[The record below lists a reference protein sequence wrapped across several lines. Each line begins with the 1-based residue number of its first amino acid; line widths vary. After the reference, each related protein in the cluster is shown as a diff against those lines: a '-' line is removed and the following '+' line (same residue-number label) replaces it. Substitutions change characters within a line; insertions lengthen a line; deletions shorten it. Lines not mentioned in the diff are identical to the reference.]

1 MSRSKRLFQL
11 QKIDSE
17 IDQAKKRI
25 SEIDA
30 LLEEDE
36 ELIKAQDREMSA
48 RRKLEEK
55 RKILKRAE
63 REVKDQERKIEQNNA
78 KLYGGKI
85 TNPKELEDLQL
96 ESESLERYLA
106 VLEERQLEA
115 MLEVDQAQSEHKQA
129 FQELQNIQKSRK
141 SLHAELNQEKS
152 VLENKIQSLSQQ
164 RKAALEGIS
173 GDDLEEYET
182 LRQSSGG
189 IAVAKVN
196 NNSCSACGTQV
207 PSAVYQKARSASRL
221 THCKTCHRILHAD

>member
-1 MSRSKRLFQL
+1 MSRSKKLYQL
-11 QKIDSE
+11 QKIDSS

-25 SEIDA
+25 TEIDS
-30 LLEEDE
+30 LLEEEEALIQAQDE
-36 ELIKAQDREMSA
+36 ETAA

-55 RKILKRAE
+55 RKVLKRAE

-78 KLYGGKI
+78 KLYGGKV

-115 MLEVDQAQSEHKQA
+115 MLEVDQAQAEHKQA
-129 FQELQNIQKSRK
+129 LQELQEIQKNRK
-141 SLHAELNQEKS
+141 SLHHELNQEKS
-152 VLENKIQSLSQQ
+152 NLEKEIQTLSEQ
-164 RKAALEGIS
+164 RKAAMEDIS
-173 GDDLEEYET
+173 EQDLNEYQN
-182 LRQSSGG
+182 LRQSLGG

-207 PSAVYQKARSASRL
+207 PSAVYQKARSASQL
-221 THCKTCHRILHAD
+221 THCKTCNRILHAE

>member
-17 IDQAKKRI
+17 IDQAIKRI
-25 SEIDA
+25 SEIDV
-30 LLEEDE
+30 LLADDE
-36 ELIKAQDREMSA
+36 ELKNAQDREMNT

-55 RKILKRAE
+55 RKVLKRAE
-63 REVKDQERKIEQNNA
+63 REVKDQERKIEQNKA

-115 MLEVDQAQSEHKQA
+115 MLEVDQAQSEHKRA
-129 FQELQNIQKSRK
+129 LQELQNIQKSRK
-141 SLHAELNQEKS
+141 SLHAELNSERS
-152 VLENKIQSLSQQ
+152 TLENKIQSLSQQ
-164 RKAALEGIS
+164 RKAASEGIS
-173 GDDLEEYET
+173 DEDLEEYER
-182 LRQSSGG
+182 LRETSGG

-207 PSAVYQKARSASRL
+207 PSAVYQKARSASQL

>member
-1 MSRSKRLFQL
+1 MSRSKKLYKL
-11 QKIDSE
+11 QKIDSA

-25 SEIDA
+25 SDIDTI
-30 LLEEDE
+30 LEDDE
-36 ELIKAQDREMSA
+36 ELIQAQEQEAIA

-78 KLYGGKI
+78 KLYGGKV

-115 MLEVDQAQSEHKQA
+115 MLEVDQAQAAHKQA
-129 FQELQNIQKSRK
+129 LQELQEIQKKRK
-141 SLHAELNQEKS
+141 LLHNELNQERTD
-152 VLENKIQSLSQQ
+152 LEKEIQTLSEQ
-164 RKAALEGIS
+164 RKAALEDIS
-173 GDDLEEYET
+173 EKDLDDYEN
-182 LRQSSGG
+182 LRQSLGG

-207 PSAVYQKARSASRL
+207 PSAVYQKARSASQL
-221 THCKTCHRILHAD
+221 THCKTCNRILHAD